1 VPTPPAPAFTLAAS
15 TPADGATAVARNATF
30 GASFNRAVA
39 SASVTDGSVRL
50 LGPEGNAIPVCQCQ
64 RIGHRPDRP
73 QGLPG
78 NTTYRV
84 EFSASIADAKGST
97 LGSAVSRTFTTAAQ
111 AWQPTASELG
121 SLTYWSGGTAPMVRA
136 DRDGNVMAVWRDRPS
151 HIETIYA
158 SRMDAGTGTWSA
170 PATVAVADANSS
182 FGALSMTTGAKGD
195 VYVTWT
201 ESLPGTQAVRMQ
213 RYDPASGN
221 WSALPAVTASANG
234 VSARLI
240 TDAAGNLTAIVN
252 NFGIYAVRFDTAA
265 QAWAAPVRLDS
276 PDRPATYALNVTA
289 VADGKGALL
298 VGWVQDTADG
308 RALVVTRNS
317 GGNWSALQQIDSNV
331 EIFSLAVN
339 DGGNAIISWAHN
351 NGIAVG
357 ATVMASIYQPAAGTW
372 STAMRLDQADPAIGA
387 YGPQAVVDAAGV
399 PTVIFWQNEGTFASR
414 YNSTNGSWSTPQR
427 VGEAN
432 NRGEFAVL
440 VDAAGNVMAVQEQN
454 QGQSIHAIQYL
465 LADGQWH
472 DNTISQPSSG
482 STTFVNVPAVTI
494 DAGGTVT
501 AAWYALNTVGGALR
515 GAVSVNRFK

>member
-1 VPTPPAPAFTLAAS
+1 
-15 TPADGATAVARNATF
+15 
-30 GASFNRAVA
+30 
-39 SASVTDGSVRL
+39 
-50 LGPEGNAIPVCQCQ
+50 
-64 RIGHRPDRP
+64 
-73 QGLPG
+73 
-78 NTTYRV
+78 
-84 EFSASIADAKGST
+84 
-97 LGSAVSRTFTTAAQ
+97 
-111 AWQPTASELG
+111 
-121 SLTYWSGGTAPMVRA
+121 MVRA
-136 DRDGNVMAVWRDRPS
+136 DRDGNVMVVWRDRPS

-158 SRMDAGTGTWSA
+158 SRMDARTGTWSA
-170 PATVAVADANSS
+170 PAKVAVADANSS

-201 ESLPGTQAVRMQ
+201 ESLPGTQAVRIQ

-308 RALVVTRNS
+308 RALVVTRNG
-317 GGNWSALQQIDSNV
+317 GGNWSTPQEVDSNV
-331 EIFSLAVN
+331 YTLSAANFPIFSLAVN

-357 ATVMASIYQPAAGTW
+357 ATVMASIYQPATGTW
-372 STAMRLDQADPAIGA
+372 STAIRLDQADPAIGA
-387 YGPQAVVDAAGV
+387 YGPQAVVDATGV

-414 YNSTNGSWSTPQR
+414 YNPTNGSWSTPQR
-427 VGEAN
+427 VGEAI
-432 NRGEFAVL
+432 NRGVFAVL
-440 VDAAGNVMAVQEQN
+440 VDAAGNVMVVQEQSLT
-454 QGQSIHAIQYL
+454 QSIHAMQYL

-472 DNTISQPSSG
+472 ASTISQPSAG
-482 STTFVNVPAVTI
+482 STVFVNIPAATI

-501 AAWYALNTVGGALR
+501 AAWFAWNTVGGVPR
-515 GAVSVNRFK
+515 YPVSVNRFK